1 MKESFKIVFA
11 ILEAVEE
18 YKVGNINLN
27 TLHLIIQGAINLVE
41 ENKENLCCNK
51 CGLPVKK

>member
-1 MKESFKIVFA
+1 MEKSFKIVFA

-41 ENKENLCCNK
+41 ENKEKMYCNK

>member
-18 YKVGNINLN
+18 YKKGNINLN

-41 ENKENLCCNK
+41 EDKEKLCCNK